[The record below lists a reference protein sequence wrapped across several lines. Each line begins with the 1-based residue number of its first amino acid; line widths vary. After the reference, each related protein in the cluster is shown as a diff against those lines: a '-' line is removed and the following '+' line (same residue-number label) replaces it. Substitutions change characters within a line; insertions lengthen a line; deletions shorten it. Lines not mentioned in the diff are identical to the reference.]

1 MDATNKFIGS
11 GLIFPIQLDSL
22 GRATV
27 DNGYELLRT
36 SIVHIM
42 AYPKDT
48 RWFNEKFG
56 ARLWEVLEEP
66 NDLIGVSLVKTFVLE
81 SIRIWEPRVEL
92 LEVTVLT
99 GTATLE
105 KIDIQ
110 LTYRIRNSKTKDTFI
125 FAFYKELIY

>member
-11 GLIFPIQLDSL
+11 GLIFPIQIDTL
-22 GRATV
+22 GRAV
-27 DNGYELLRT
+27 ISNGYELIRT
-36 SIVHIM
+36 SIVHILS
-42 AYPKDT
+42 YPKDT

-66 NDLIGVSLVKTFVLE
+66 NDLIGISLVKTFILE

-92 LEVTVLT
+92 LEVLVLT
-99 GTATLE
+99 DTATLE

-125 FAFYKELIY
+125 FPFYKELIY